1 MLKDLLSFLGLMF
14 AKHPVTFTSTDN
26 FLLAAKWPVLM
37 HRLETLNEMT
47 KGSAPQRW
55 APHMCVVSPWGQD
68 L

>member
-1 MLKDLLSFLGLMF
+1 MF

-55 APHMCVVSPWGQD
+55 APHMCVVSP
-68 L
+68 